1 MPDFDLRIN
10 FHVFRETNLMSEKTP
25 FDTSTHLDLQ
35 LMQGFPPPPD
45 KRVTRLNGLWEP
57 PFNRWAYQN
66 MRKIWPTAPVTPT
79 PTGAGLEREID
90 PSVEQISVRR
100 RDGSSADFATFL
112 RETFTDSFVV
122 VKGGKIVHETYLNGM
137 SAAQP
142 HIMFSC
148 TKSFIGLF
156 ALTAIEEGL
165 VSRDTPLAAII
176 PELDNGGGFADASFG
191 NVLDMTTSLKF
202 SEYYADP
209 NAEIHDYA
217 AVLGAGVKA
226 DGARPSPD
234 LYTYALALEKNPSRP
249 HGTVFEYQTPQADVL
264 NWVVNRVIGRS
275 FIETLEERIWSKAG
289 MADEAYVLLDPA
301 GNLFAGGGL
310 SASPNDIAR
319 FAAIMLDNG
328 QWNGAQIIR
337 KSVIDTL
344 SKGASTAAFLK
355 GPNAEED
362 MANGHWSYCAQ
373 WWIRN
378 TPGSE
383 AIIANGVNGQ
393 WIYIDRKRDV
403 AVVKQSS
410 QPEADSWY
418 FHDYTTNAI
427 DAVVRHWT

>member
-1 MPDFDLRIN
+1 
-10 FHVFRETNLMSEKTP
+10 MSDTAP
-25 FDTSTHLDLQ
+25 FDTSTHLDLR

-66 MRKIWPTAPVTPT
+66 MRKIWPNAPVAPT
-79 PTGAGLEREID
+79 PTGAALEREID
-90 PSVEQISVRR
+90 PSIEQISVRR
-100 RDGSSADFATFL
+100 QDGSSADFATFL
-112 RETFTDSFVV
+112 RETFTDSFLV

-137 SAAQP
+137 TAAQP

-156 ALTAIEEGL
+156 ALMAIEEGL
-165 VSRDTPLAAII
+165 VSRDTPLASII
-176 PELDNGGGFADASFG
+176 PELDNGSGFADASFG
-191 NVLDMTTSLKF
+191 NVLDMTTSLSF

-209 NAEIHDYA
+209 KAEFHDYV

-226 DGARPSPD
+226 DGAQPSPD
-234 LYTYALALEKNPSRP
+234 LYTYALALKKNPSRP
-249 HGTVFEYQTPQADVL
+249 HGAVFEYQTPQADVL
-264 NWVVNRVIGRS
+264 NWAVNRILGQS
-275 FIETLEERIWSKAG
+275 FIDTLEDRIWSKAG
-289 MADEAYVLLDPA
+289 MTDEAYVLLDPA

-310 SASPNDIAR
+310 SASPNDMAR
-319 FAAIMLDNG
+319 FAAIMLGNG
-328 QWNGAQIIR
+328 QWNGTQIIP

-344 SKGASTAAFLK
+344 SRGASTEAFLK
-355 GPNAEED
+355 GPSAEED

-373 WWIRN
+373 WWVRN
-378 TPGSE
+378 APGSE
-383 AIIANGVNGQ
+383 AIIAIGVNGQ
-393 WIYIDRKRDV
+393 WVYIDRTRDV